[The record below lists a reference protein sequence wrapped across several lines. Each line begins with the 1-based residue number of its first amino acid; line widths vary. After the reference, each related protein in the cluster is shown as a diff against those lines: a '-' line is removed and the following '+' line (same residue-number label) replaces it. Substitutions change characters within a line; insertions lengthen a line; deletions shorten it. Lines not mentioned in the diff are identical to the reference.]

1 MTEPVFDPRVGIR
14 FIPHTVAYIVGSC
27 ETVANLALTEGR
39 AADEIRA
46 SGQVFVVHALS
57 MAGNGVDCKWL
68 WSVCQVSQRER
79 SEQLDLVEDL
89 RLTDQHAVDLGCLV
103 SLTLAQLLTPEQLTH
118 GLVTQSERHV
128 VQLDAFGHVS
138 HQWTYVVWH
147 VVAPC

>member
-1 MTEPVFDPRVGIR
+1 MTEPVFNPRVGIR
-14 FIPHTVAYIVGSC
+14 LIPHTVAYIVGSC

-39 AADEIRA
+39 TADEIRA

-79 SEQLDLVEDL
+79 SEQLDLVEHL

-103 SLTLAQLLTPEQLTH
+103 SLTLAQLLTPEQLTQVCWH
-118 GLVTQSERHV
+118 AITGFITQCERHV
-128 VQLDAFGHVS
+128 LELDAFGHVS
-138 HQWTYVVWH
+138 HQWTYVV
-147 VVAPC
+147 